1 MHRLSEERLQGAV
14 HQSESSTAL
23 LAMVAIVPL
32 AIVVVILSVMSALV
46 LPIVFLLSFYL
57 IGKLVEARLTGGAVE
72 VNDQN
77 FADIHDDIQVV
88 SAVLGY
94 DKEVRAFVIQDGDIN
109 AALWRVFGR
118 RYISFNS
125 SLVSAMSP
133 DERRFVI
140 GRFIGALRARHLRF
154 HEASALINSFERLA
168 GLNVFI
174 LPYLRASVYTGD
186 RFGSLVLADQ
196 ASAFSAMDKL
206 LVGNDLAN
214 RLSTAGMTDQAM
226 RLRQSPFRL
235 LSIVFSAHPHMTDR
249 YLELG
254 SFVSGT
260 GVNADSPTGP
270 GPSAQQWAPPGS

>member
-1 MHRLSEERLQGAV
+1 MHRLSEERLQSAV
-14 HQSESSTAL
+14 HQSESSTVL

-32 AIVVVILSVMSALV
+32 AVLIVVISVVSALIV
-46 LPIVFLLSFYL
+46 PIMFLISFYL
-57 IGKLVEARLTGGAVE
+57 VGRLFEARLIGGAVE

-77 FADIHDDIQVV
+77 FADIHADIRAV
-88 SAVLGY
+88 SAALGY
-94 DKEVRAFVIQDGDIN
+94 DKEVRAFVVQEGEIN

-133 DERRFVI
+133 DERRFII
-140 GRFIGALRARHLRF
+140 GRFVGALRARHLRF
-154 HEASALINSFERLA
+154 HEASTIVNSFERLY
-168 GLNVFI
+168 GLNLLI

-186 RFGSLVLADQ
+186 RFGSLVLTDQ

-214 RLSTAGMTDQAM
+214 RLSTAGITEQAM

-235 LSIVFSAHPHMTDR
+235 LSILFSSHPHLTDR

-254 SFVSGT
+254 SFVSGAT
-260 GVNADSPTGP
+260 ATSQAGP
-270 GPSAQQWAPPGS
+270 GEPAKQWAPPGS